1 MPTIWNITER
11 TEGNAT
17 ILHASVRG
25 LSIERPPDDHRLL
38 ASINDHVRDG
48 YNTILINLRD
58 AHYMD
63 SEGLGE
69 IIRGFTLAHGA
80 GGSLAI
86 CELTP
91 KVRDLF
97 SITGLDAQV
106 PIFQTEREGLQAL
119 RQGAPISPS

>member
-17 ILHASVRG
+17 ILQASVRG

-48 YNTILINLRD
+48 YSTILINLRD

-69 IIRGFTLAHGA
+69 IVRGFTLAHGA

-86 CELTP
+86 CELAP

-97 SITGLDAQV
+97 SITGLDSQV

-119 RQGAPISPS
+119 RQGAP